1 MRSIAIRNRFSLFEQ
16 PLLSLLAWVT
26 VPVLAAF
33 LFGEQVENTYKRPY
47 FLGFGTTIAMVVALI
62 VSLNWRS
69 LSSSIGAGLAGGS
82 SLPVGWSL
90 VGLAIALRYG
100 LLELMPPPL
109 PGFEEVQAG
118 RGAIFVA
125 RGAELPLLFRFTNVF
140 GGLGFA
146 LADNSLEAL
155 RAVFRAAGALAIPVM
170 ALLLRRFG
178 VAWIPTLLAVFT
190 MASLRWLVIAG
201 GVADELFGGL
211 IFEVL
216 LLCCVAGCHTSREN
230 WLPWA
235 ACAGLF
241 AGLLAYEYD
250 AYKIVLALPPAF
262 WLVEAATADGLAYR
276 RRVLQAGGLYVLV
289 FAVMALPVIAS
300 VMDNK
305 GNAPFLDGFNRHR
318 SERLALSPDAVSY
331 AQRALGYAW
340 RHSQSLIGQVDDH
353 ASGGFR
359 PPGESVIPAVA
370 GALFVLSWLYALW
383 RPANSFM
390 RMSALTVLAMVL
402 GASFLANNI
411 NVGRLT
417 PALPLLFMLTAVGAD
432 SILRRLQSRDDPHLF
447 RMMQYG
453 TAILIAFI
461 VIGNVAAAARASSSE
476 PVLKEYANTQYTICR
491 AIADEQRRYRHV
503 YLHAAR
509 ECNLGDDIWLYP
521 DMTATVEN
529 AGVLPGAAD
538 LPPGSLVLI
547 GDSHGLPQDRI
558 AEFVALAVRMNSA
571 HTLRTSETVLGSV
584 ATVSFCYLCDPP

>member
-1 MRSIAIRNRFSLFEQ
+1 MRSGAIRNLFSLFEQ
-16 PLLSLLAWVT
+16 PLLSLLVWVT

-47 FLGFGTTIAMVVALI
+47 FLGFGTAIAIVVALI
-62 VSLNWRS
+62 VSLNWRTLRAS
-69 LSSSIGAGLAGGS
+69 IGSRLPGSSSLA
-82 SLPVGWSL
+82 VGWSL

-100 LLELMPPPL
+100 LLELIPPPL

-125 RGAELPLLFRFTNVF
+125 RGAELPLMFRFTNIL

-155 RAVFRAAGALAIPVM
+155 RASFRATGALSIPIM
-170 ALLLRRFG
+170 ALLLRRIG

-190 MASLRWLVIAG
+190 MATLRWLVIAG
-201 GVADELFGGL
+201 GVADELFSGVT
-211 IFEVL
+211 FEVL
-216 LLCCVAGCHTSREN
+216 ILYCVVGCHTSREN

-235 ACAGLF
+235 AFAGLF
-241 AGLLAYEYD
+241 GGLLAYEYD
-250 AYKIVLALPPAF
+250 SYKIVLALPLAF
-262 WLVEAATADGLAYR
+262 WLMEAMTADELAYR

-289 FAVMALPVIAS
+289 FTVMALPVIAS
-300 VMDNK
+300 VMDNP
-305 GNAPFLDGFNRHR
+305 GNAPFMDGFNRHR
-318 SERLALSPDAVSY
+318 SERWALSPDAVSY
-331 AQRALGYAW
+331 VKRSLGYVW
-340 RHSQSLIGQVDDH
+340 RYSQSLIGQVDDH
-353 ASGGFR
+353 ANSYYR
-359 PPGESVIPAVA
+359 PPGEPVIPAVA

-383 RPANSFM
+383 RPANPFM

-402 GASFLANNI
+402 AASFLTNNI
-411 NVGRLT
+411 NMGRLT
-417 PALPLLFMLTAVGAD
+417 PALPLLIMMTAVGAD
-432 SILRRLQSRDDPHLF
+432 SILRRLQSRDNPHLF
-447 RMMQYG
+447 RTMQCCV
-453 TAILIAFI
+453 AVLIAFI

-476 PVLKEYANTQYTICR
+476 PVLNEYANSQYTICR
-491 AIADEQRRYRHV
+491 AITDERRRYRFV

-529 AGVLPGAAD
+529 AGSLPGEAD

-547 GDSHGLPQDRI
+547 GDSHGLPEDRI

-584 ATVSFCYLCDPP
+584 ATVSFCYQCDPP